1 MNLYEIDAAILDCV
15 DVETGEVFDEEK
27 FESLSIDRDLKIEN
41 ICLWI
46 KNLTA
51 EAEALKAEET
61 AFAKR
66 RKSAET
72 KKEGLKKYIAGYLDG
87 TPFRTT
93 KVVVSFRRSESIE
106 IDDWTLVPD
115 EYLKIVVPEVDKTA
129 VKKALKEGKRIEGV
143 SLVEKQNIQIK

>member
-1 MNLYEIDAAILDCV
+1 MNLYEIDSAILDCV
-15 DVETGEVFDEEK
+15 DVETGEIFDEEK
-27 FESLSIDRDLKIEN
+27 FEALALEKDAKIEN

-51 EAEALKAEET
+51 EAEALKAEEA

-72 KKEGLKKYIAGYLDG
+72 KKESLKKYIAGYLDG
-87 TPFRTT
+87 TPFKTT
-93 KVVVSFRRSESIE
+93 KVAVSFRKSESLE
-106 IDDWTLVPD
+106 IDDWTLVPN

-129 VKKALKEGKRIEGV
+129 VKKALKEGKCIEGV